1 MLHKQVRFLAEH
13 YYVVPLSLQLQY
25 CHSHPL
31 TKFPLAV
38 ASTLNSSTGGCATR
52 TASLL
57 EIVNYNVEVSLA
69 L

>member
-31 TKFPLAV
+31 TKLPLAV
-38 ASTLNSSTGGCATR
+38 TSTLNGSTGGCATR